1 MNEGAGLHFVFF
13 LSLFLCFYLLF
24 SSLSLFVSL
33 SFLQLYE
40 EYRHS
45 GFFGCD
51 RKCPPFL
58 IFFKKKSFFCYFP
71 FSEME
76 EEERNNNAGGHT
88 HVETVENDEEND
100 NISIDSGEFDPAK
113 KYSNLFVFSGGNKA
127 GMQEMDKEKQAKVI
141 YEMSKDSAYFKR
153 AMKLDEEATARAK
166 KLQVSFDQVKGS
178 LAIRL
183 QSIVNQKYLELEK
196 RRSFERICCVLDM
209 DMFFAA
215 VEIRDQ
221 PHLKDLPVAVGGM
234 GMISTSNYVARKYG
248 VRAAMPGFIAKK
260 LCPNLVLVKTNF
272 SKYEIVSNQMKSI
285 IREYDPNM
293 SSYSLDEVYFDLL
306 EAARRRYEE
315 DLRKSRGE
323 KTGDSTEKESVCTSE
338 RMMMNSGE
346 KEQWERNEKEKGKA
360 KAMGEEEEI
369 EYQSGNEDEGAL
381 NKNNNHSSSH
391 PLSLPSPPIERLRA
405 IAAEILQEIRQRI
418 KTASGG
424 LTCSAGMANNFLL
437 AKICADINKPDGQY
451 ELPARREAVLS
462 FIEKLPP
469 RKVSGVGKVMEK
481 ILTHL
486 NILTVGDIREQFA
499 AQIIHS
505 FTPVTSDFL
514 LRVSLGIGTEEMERT
529 DENNNNNNQ
538 KKKRPDRKSVG
549 CERTYS
555 ARGIHQR
562 HELYLKLEELAI
574 RVSRDIE
581 RDDDGTILGGKT
593 ITLKIKDIDFTLHT
607 KAVTWDNGRLIR
619 KKEDIFRLAKELLDS
634 FLPMKVRLLGI
645 QLSKLSFSSSSSSSS
660 TSSSCYNE
668 SSGNTTNNNKK
679 SVADFFRS
687 SDANH
692 QYNNNQSQL
701 GLGLGLGLGE
711 QHPAEFCDQ
720 EMKSK
725 KNNVSDEEYQEE
737 WQRMRKV
744 EHKQKGK
751 EKEEEKRKTTFTE
764 VIDLLDDDEEDQGEE
779 EDQDQECFLYCKEE
793 ENDGNKENKDSSEE
807 NREMESPGGND
818 RGHSHYDDN
827 DDNCLD
833 GKINSF
839 PDNNNDNN
847 NNNNNDE
854 DDEEEEEDND
864 HDDHQEESREDEL
877 PIDTTHNDNP
887 PSQMICPVCN
897 ETVAGNSLAD
907 LNDHLDDCLTRSSL
921 KQQPQER
928 EELNSSS
935 SFSSNQ
941 KNNNNKRKTSSFPQP
956 SETNQLIGNNTRRKK
971 LKKTMIN
978 STNTNRNSSHNN
990 SNINNN
996 NNNNNTSRH
1005 PRDRGAEILRYFK

>member
-1 MNEGAGLHFVFF
+1 
-13 LSLFLCFYLLF
+13 
-24 SSLSLFVSL
+24 
-33 SFLQLYE
+33 
-40 EYRHS
+40 
-45 GFFGCD
+45 
-51 RKCPPFL
+51 
-58 IFFKKKSFFCYFP
+58 
-71 FSEME
+71 ME
-76 EEERNNNAGGHT
+76 EEERNNTASGHT
-88 HVETVENDEEND
+88 HVETVENDDEND

-153 AMKLDEEATARAK
+153 AMKLDEEATVRAK

-234 GMISTSNYVARKYG
+234 SMIGTSNYVARKYG

-260 LCPNLVLVKTNF
+260 LCPNLVFVKTNF

-306 EAARRRYEE
+306 GAARRRYEE

-323 KTGDSTEKESVCTSE
+323 KTGDSTEKESVCASE
-338 RMMMNSGE
+338 RKKMMMNSGE
-346 KEQWERNEKEKGKA
+346 KEQWERNEKEKRKA

-369 EYQSGNEDEGAL
+369 DYQSGNEDEDDGAVP
-381 NKNNNHSSSH
+381 NKNNNHSSSSH

-437 AKICADINKPDGQY
+437 AKICADIKKPDGQY

-645 QLSKLSFSSSSSSSS
+645 QLSKLSFSSSSSS

-668 SSGNTTNNNKK
+668 SSGNNNNNNNNNNKK

-692 QYNNNQSQL
+692 QYNNNQSEL

-711 QHPAEFCDQ
+711 LQPEFCDQ
-720 EMKSK
+720 EMKRK
-725 KNNVSDEEYQEE
+725 KNNVSDKEYQEE
-737 WQRMRKV
+737 GQRMRQV

-764 VIDLLDDDEEDQGEE
+764 VIDLLDEE
-779 EDQDQECFLYCKEE
+779 EEEDQECFLYCKEE
-793 ENDGNKENKDSSEE
+793 ENDENKENKDSSEE
-807 NREMESPGGND
+807 NREMESPGGNI
-818 RGHSHYDDN
+818 RHHHHYDN
-827 DDNCLD
+827 DDCHEEKNHQQNETD
-833 GKINSF
+833 SF
-839 PDNNNDNN
+839 PFLADNNNNDNN
-847 NNNNNDE
+847 NND
-854 DDEEEEEDND
+854 
-864 HDDHQEESREDEL
+864 DDHQEESREADDEL
-877 PIDTTHNDNP
+877 PIDTTDKYNP
-887 PSQMICPVCN
+887 SSSMICPVCN
-897 ETVAGNSLAD
+897 ETVAGKSLAD

-935 SFSSNQ
+935 SFSSNE
-941 KNNNNKRKTSSFPQP
+941 KNNNNNNKRKTSSVNQQ

-996 NNNNNTSRH
+996 KNNNNTSRH